1 MTNSLL
7 QKRDSL
13 LRLISGYVV
22 LYQESE
28 NGRLEMLENDLLD
41 AVWLKRVQARD
52 HPFRWNQLGD
62 PGSSYNLQ
70 SLGAFGR
77 FGGIGRGSFSDIG
90 TSRMHHIIV
99 GRVEW

>member
-1 MTNSLL
+1 MFRLL
-7 QKRDSL
+7 AAAQSTGTATLVGTITDTSDAIILGVKVAARNL
-13 LRLISGYVV
+13 GTQFVY
-22 LYQESE
+22 ESQT
-28 NGRLEMLENDLLD
+28 
-41 AVWLKRVQARD
+41 KQ
-52 HPFRWNQLGD
+52 PQLGD